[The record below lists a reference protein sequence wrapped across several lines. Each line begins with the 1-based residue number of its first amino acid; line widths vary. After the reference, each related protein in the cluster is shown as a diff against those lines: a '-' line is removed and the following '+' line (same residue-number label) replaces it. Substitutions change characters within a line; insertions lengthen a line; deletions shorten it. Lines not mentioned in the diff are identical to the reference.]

1 MPDGGYPLHLILRP
15 KGAPGLV
22 VHSRGGE
29 LRVFTQEEWGEH
41 VKNLYPRTPSEET
54 GTPLLKLTEQEAAVL
69 AAHLHHWLPD
79 AGRHYFSRDVDA
91 DYE

>member
-15 KGAPGLV
+15 KGHPDLV

-29 LRVFTQEEWGEH
+29 FRVFTRDEWDEH
-41 VKNLYPRTPSEET
+41 VQNLYPQTPEEER
-54 GTPLLKLTEQEAAVL
+54 GTPLLVLNDEEAKVL
-69 AAHLHHWLPD
+69 AAHLGHWLPD
-79 AGRHYFSRDVDA
+79 AGHHYFSPSVDA